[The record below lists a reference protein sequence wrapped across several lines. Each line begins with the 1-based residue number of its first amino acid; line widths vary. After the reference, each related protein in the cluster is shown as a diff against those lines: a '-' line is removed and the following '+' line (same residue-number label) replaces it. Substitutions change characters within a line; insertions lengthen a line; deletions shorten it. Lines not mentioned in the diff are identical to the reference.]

1 MVLPKVKR
9 PSNRTTLT
17 QDVSLQETA
26 KPMKDFNEP
35 SDTEILKF
43 NHNNKEAELKA
54 SQSTSDD
61 ALEQLMVNMVADQR
75 KYLAARKQDITE
87 DYIEQRAVVL
97 DDIHM
102 AFGDY
107 EKEASAAHQA
117 QLRGLQDLL
126 AQKANIEAA
135 MTKQLAS
142 LQKTYDAHSRDLE
155 TVITR
160 QLQDMK

>member
-1 MVLPKVKR
+1 
-9 PSNRTTLT
+9 
-17 QDVSLQETA
+17 
-26 KPMKDFNEP
+26 
-35 SDTEILKF
+35 
-43 NHNNKEAELKA
+43 
-54 SQSTSDD
+54 
-61 ALEQLMVNMVADQR
+61 
-75 KYLAARKQDITE
+75 
-87 DYIEQRAVVL
+87 
-97 DDIHM
+97 M

-107 EKEASAAHQA
+107 EKEACVSATSHRFTTTPTNANHRSAAHQA